1 MVSTGAGEQAKA
13 PVRVLPG
20 IDHTGNRL
28 LDALPLAERDALVAK
43 MEVRGLQSEEPL
55 YEAGQR
61 IKAVW
66 FPITAIVSLL
76 TTLNDGT
83 GVETATVG
91 REGMVGVAIFLGD
104 DQVPNSRGVV
114 QLRGEAL
121 RMDAADFGVEVTE
134 NPTLRQFLF
143 AYTRAL
149 LLQFGQGVA
158 CATSHTVRERLARWM
173 LQTTDRVANDEL
185 ELTQQFLSEI
195 LGVRRA
201 SITAAIHELQN
212 RGAIT
217 TRRGSIHVVRR
228 DRLAEASC
236 ECYDV
241 VSDEY
246 ERLLP
251 NA

>member
-1 MVSTGAGEQAKA
+1 MVSAGANQHAKA

-28 LDALPLAERDALVAK
+28 LDALPIAERDALVAR
-43 MEVRGLQSEEPL
+43 MEVRALQAEEQL
-55 YEAGQR
+55 YEAGRR
-61 IKAVW
+61 IRSVW

-76 TTLNDGT
+76 TTLKDGT

-104 DQVPNSRGVV
+104 DHVPNSRGVV

-121 RMDAADFGVEVTE
+121 RMDATEFGSEVLE
-134 NPTLRQFLF
+134 NPKLREFMF

-158 CATSHTVRERLARWM
+158 CATSHAVRERLARWM
-173 LQTTDRVANDEL
+173 LQTTDRVASDEL

-201 SITAAIHELQN
+201 SITAAIHELQR
-212 RGAIT
+212 RGAIV
-217 TRRGSIHVVRR
+217 TRRGNIHIVRR
-228 DRLAEASC
+228 DRLAQASC

-251 NA
+251 GG